1 MPGRFLTDAERERL
15 TRFPAEVPPEDLVS
29 VFTLSPKDIT
39 KVLLHRGQPN
49 YLGFGLQMCALRY
62 LGFAPDDL
70 STAPSSVVKYVARQL
85 GVSPEAL
92 KQYGTRPQTRTDH
105 LQEIL
110 SYLEFREANATDLQ
124 ALAAFVLERALEHDK
139 PIVLF
144 QMACEYLKSEH
155 IVRPGV
161 TTLERMVITARE
173 QAERETY
180 RRLEPLLTEEF
191 RARLDQVLEPPETT
205 KRTPLVWL
213 RQGAVSFS
221 PAAIVGEIEKLSYV
235 RGLGVEGW
243 DLSTLTPN
251 RRKFLSQV
259 GKKSTNQALQ
269 RTAPSRRYP
278 ILVAFLRQVAEELMD
293 EIMDLF
299 DRCMAQVDARARRD
313 LEEFRRNAARA
324 INEKVTMF
332 TDLTG
337 MVLDPQIADPD
348 LRTQIYKRHSK
359 ERLQAAME
367 ESARLMR
374 PADDNY
380 FDFLTTRYTYVRQ
393 FAPAF
398 LSAFTFRANR
408 RGEPLVEAVSVLN
421 RIKRKVPENAP
432 VDFMPAKWRP
442 YVLDKES
449 KIDRRS
455 YEMCVL
461 WELRGALRAGNV
473 WLEGSRRYA
482 NPETYLIPRDQWA
495 SLRTETCRLVQIPES
510 GTERLRERQQELE
523 ARLAQFDKGLPRN
536 SQVRM
541 EKGELIVSPLR
552 AEEMPA
558 RVSILQEA
566 VQESLPLVELTD
578 LLVEVDSW
586 THFSRHLEHAGDGE
600 PRTKERLTHLYAAI
614 LAQACNLGITAM
626 AQLADLSYEQL
637 EWCTNW
643 YLREETLRPAV
654 TTVVNYQYRL
664 PLSRNF
670 GGGTL
675 SSSDGQ
681 RFPVA
686 VKTRNATAL
695 PRYFGLGQG
704 LTFFSWTS
712 DQYSQYGSK
721 VAPSTSRDATYVL
734 DEILDNETELPIVEH
749 ATDTAGYTEMLFALF
764 DLLGLQFAPRIRD
777 LGEQRL
783 YRMDRTK
790 TYQHIEPLL
799 KGVINQEMI
808 TNAWDDLLRVAGSLK
823 RGWVTSSLFISRMQ
837 AYPRQNAL
845 ARALQEY
852 GRLVKTLFILRY
864 LENPDYRRRIHA
876 QLNKG
881 EALHALRQF
890 LFFANQGY
898 IRRHQPEDQANQA
911 SCLNLVTN
919 AVVTW
924 NTTYMMDA
932 ITNLRAKG
940 HAVADNDLVHLSPA
954 LYAHINRYGKYHFEA
969 EATLDQQPRRPLRQP
984 SVLKA

>member
-29 VFTLSPKDIT
+29 MFTLLPKDIT

-49 YLGFGLQMCALRY
+49 YLGFGLQICAVRY

-110 SYLEFREANATDLQ
+110 SYLEFREASVTDLQ
-124 ALAAFVLERALEHDK
+124 ALASFVLERALEH
-139 PIVLF
+139 
-144 QMACEYLKSEH
+144 
-155 IVRPGV
+155 
-161 TTLERMVITARE
+161 
-173 QAERETY
+173 
-180 RRLEPLLTEEF
+180 
-191 RARLDQVLEPPETT
+191 
-205 KRTPLVWL
+205 
-213 RQGAVSFS
+213 
-221 PAAIVGEIEKLSYV
+221 
-235 RGLGVEGW
+235 
-243 DLSTLTPN
+243 
-251 RRKFLSQV
+251 
-259 GKKSTNQALQ
+259 
-269 RTAPSRRYP
+269 
-278 ILVAFLRQVAEELMD
+278 
-293 EIMDLF
+293 
-299 DRCMAQVDARARRD
+299 
-313 LEEFRRNAARA
+313 
-324 INEKVTMF
+324 
-332 TDLTG
+332 
-337 MVLDPQIADPD
+337 
-348 LRTQIYKRHSK
+348 
-359 ERLQAAME
+359 
-367 ESARLMR
+367 
-374 PADDNY
+374 
-380 FDFLTTRYTYVRQ
+380 
-393 FAPAF
+393 
-398 LSAFTFRANR
+398 
-408 RGEPLVEAVSVLN
+408 
-421 RIKRKVPENAP
+421 
-432 VDFMPAKWRP
+432 
-442 YVLDKES
+442 
-449 KIDRRS
+449 
-455 YEMCVL
+455 
-461 WELRGALRAGNV
+461 
-473 WLEGSRRYA
+473 
-482 NPETYLIPRDQWA
+482 
-495 SLRTETCRLVQIPES
+495 
-510 GTERLRERQQELE
+510 
-523 ARLAQFDKGLPRN
+523 
-536 SQVRM
+536 
-541 EKGELIVSPLR
+541 
-552 AEEMPA
+552 
-558 RVSILQEA
+558 
-566 VQESLPLVELTD
+566 
-578 LLVEVDSW
+578 
-586 THFSRHLEHAGDGE
+586 E
-600 PRTKERLTHLYAAI
+600 PRTKEQLTHLYAAI
-614 LAQACNLGITAM
+614 LAQACNLGITSM

-654 TTVVNYQYRL
+654 TSVVNYQYRL

-695 PRYFGLGQG
+695 PRYFGLGRG

-790 TYQHIEPLL
+790 TYRHIEPLL
-799 KGVINQEMI
+799 KGTINQELI
-808 TNAWDDLLRVAGSLK
+808 VHAWDDLIRVAGSLK
-823 RGWVTSSLFISRMQ
+823 RGWVTASLFLSRMQ

-864 LENPDYRRRIHA
+864 LENPDYRRRIHT

-924 NTTYMMDA
+924 NTIYIMDA
-932 ITNLRAKG
+932 IANLRAKG
-940 HAVADNDLVHLSPA
+940 HAVSESDLVHLSPA

-969 EATLDQQPRRPLRQP
+969 GPALEQQPRRPLRQP